1 MKANRIG
8 IIGCGRAG
16 REHARAS
23 TVLGARVALLCDQDI
38 SRAIA
43 LAAEYPDSVV
53 LADFHSI
60 DWSSIDALFVCT
72 PPASRGPAELAA
84 VRAGIPVMLEKPVGL
99 SVEGCR
105 PLLEALRKNPVI
117 NSVGYMNRYRD
128 SVISTQKVF
137 ENAEL
142 VGIVCNWVGGI
153 YRVPWWLERNAS
165 GGPFNEQGTH
175 LVDLCRLFLGEVTEV
190 FAMAGNS
197 SIHRDIQETLVV
209 TLRFSNEKLGTIFY
223 SCRASEKHIHFQIF
237 STTHSVSLDGWDL
250 KLPAN
255 GATVDAIAAP
265 EEDIFVKEDEAF
277 FNAISSKDQALIKT
291 PVEDAIRTQLVV
303 DTIHKSLRSQ
313 KPEHVP
319 HFDSHY
325 FASAGYQ
332 NLESIP

>member
-23 TVLGARVALLCDQDI
+23 TLLGARVALLCDQDI
-38 SRAIA
+38 SRATA
-43 LAAEYPDSVV
+43 LAAEYPGSVV

-72 PPASRGPAELAA
+72 PPAARGPAELAA
-84 VRAGIPVMLEKPVGL
+84 VQARIPVMLEKPVGL

-105 PLLEALRKNPVI
+105 PLLEALLKKPVI

-128 SVISTQKVF
+128 SVISTQKLL
-137 ENAEL
+137 ENTEL

-153 YRVPWWLERNAS
+153 YRVSWWLQRNAS

-190 FAMAGNS
+190 FAMAANS
-197 SIHRDIQETLVV
+197 SIHKDVQETLVV
-209 TLRFSNEKLGTIFY
+209 TLRFLNENLGTIFY

-237 STTHSVSLDGWDL
+237 STMHSMSLEGWDL
-250 KLPAN
+250 KVTAK
-255 GATVDAIAAP
+255 GATVDANTAT
-265 EEDIFVKEDEAF
+265 EEDIYVKEDAAF
-277 FNAISSKDQALIKT
+277 FNAISSGDQALIKT
-291 PVEDAIRTQLVV
+291 PFEDAIRTQLVV
-303 DTIHKSLRSQ
+303 DTIHRSLLSQ
-313 KPEHVP
+313 KPERVP
-319 HFDSHY
+319 E
-325 FASAGYQ
+325 
-332 NLESIP
+332 L

>member
-23 TVLGARVALLCDQDI
+23 TLLGARLALLCDQDI
-38 SRAIA
+38 SRATA

-53 LADFHSI
+53 LEDFHSI

-84 VRAGIPVMLEKPVGL
+84 VQAGIPVMLEKPVGL

-105 PLLEALRKNPVI
+105 PLLEALLENPVI

-128 SVISTQKVF
+128 SVISTQKLL
-137 ENAEL
+137 EDAEL

-153 YRVPWWLERNAS
+153 YRVPWWLQRNAS

-197 SIHRDIQETLVV
+197 STHKDIQETLVI
-209 TLRFSNEKLGTIFY
+209 TLRFSNEKLATVFY
-223 SCRASEKHIHFQIF
+223 SCRASEKHIYFQIF
-237 STTHSVSLDGWDL
+237 STTHSVSLEGWDL
-250 KLPAN
+250 KITAKGASTDAN
-255 GATVDAIAAP
+255 SR
-265 EEDIFVKEDEAF
+265 EEDIYVKEDAAF
-277 FNAISSKDQALIKT
+277 FNAISSNNQGLIKS
-291 PVEDAIRTQLVV
+291 PLKDAIRTQLVV
-303 DTIHKSLRSQ
+303 DTIHKSLLSQ

-319 HFDSHY
+319 NFD
-325 FASAGYQ
+325 
-332 NLESIP
+332 

>member
-23 TVLGARVALLCDQDI
+23 TLLGARVALLCDPDI
-38 SRAIA
+38 ARATA
-43 LAAEYPDSVV
+43 LAAEYPGSVV

-105 PLLEALRKNPVI
+105 PLLNALLEKPVI

-128 SVISTQKVF
+128 SVISTQKLL
-137 ENAEL
+137 ENTEL

-153 YRVPWWLERNAS
+153 YRVPWWLQRNAS

-197 SIHRDIQETLVV
+197 SIHKDIQETLVV
-209 TLRFSNEKLGTIFY
+209 TLRFLNEKLGTVFY

-237 STTHSVSLDGWDL
+237 STTHSVSLEGWDL
-250 KLPAN
+250 KLTQ
-255 GATVDAIAAP
+255 GASMDASTAT
-265 EEDIFVKEDEAF
+265 EEDIYVKEDEAF
-277 FNAISSKDQALIKT
+277 FNAISSDDQGLIKT
-291 PVEDAIRTQLVV
+291 PFEDAIRTQLVV
-303 DTIHKSLRSQ
+303 DTIHKSLLSQ

-319 HFDSHY
+319 NFDSNY
-325 FASAGYQ
+325 FASADYQ
-332 NLESIP
+332 NLESMP

>member
-23 TVLGARVALLCDQDI
+23 TLLGARVALLCDRDS
-38 SRAIA
+38 SRATA

-84 VRAGIPVMLEKPVGL
+84 VRAGVPVMLEKPVGL
-99 SVEGCR
+99 SVEACR
-105 PLLEALRKNPVI
+105 PLLKALLENPVI

-128 SVISTQKVF
+128 SVISAQKLL
-137 ENAEL
+137 ENAEPI
-142 VGIVCNWVGGI
+142 GIVCNWVGGI
-153 YRVPWWLERNAS
+153 YRVPWWLQRNAS

-190 FAMAGNS
+190 FAMAGSS
-197 SIHRDIQETLVV
+197 SIDKDIHDTLVV
-209 TLRFSNEKLGTIFY
+209 TLRFLNEKLGTILY

-237 STTHSVSLDGWDL
+237 STTHSVSLEGWDL
-250 KLPAN
+250 KLTTMDTIN
-255 GATVDAIAAP
+255 AT
-265 EEDIFVKEDEAF
+265 EEDIYVKEDAAF
-277 FNAISSKDQALIKT
+277 FNAISSGDQRLIKT

-303 DTIHKSLRSQ
+303 DTIHRSLLSQ

-319 HFDSHY
+319 NFDSKY
-325 FASAGYQ
+325 FASAGYE
-332 NLESIP
+332 NLESMP